1 MISMGSSSSQ
11 PKKKTQS
18 FYVGYSGNGPGSG
31 GKDLPAPGSEGDSSS
46 QSYAIRKQQRV
57 VNTSPRFSN
66 VQDIPFDN
74 EKAMKTLAGGSFYR
88 R

>member
-31 GKDLPAPGSEGDSSS
+31 GNDQPTPGSEAAQG